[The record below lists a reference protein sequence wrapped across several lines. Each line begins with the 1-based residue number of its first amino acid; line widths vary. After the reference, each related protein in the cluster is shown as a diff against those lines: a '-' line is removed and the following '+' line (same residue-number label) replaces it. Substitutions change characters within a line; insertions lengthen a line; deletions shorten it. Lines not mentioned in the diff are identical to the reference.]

1 MRLILQFSNT
11 VKCPYGFC
19 ICNFKV
25 LWKFL
30 TQILLTVVCSK
41 SKQIENVFEQDFYP
55 TGISKKK
62 RRSQRGQNST
72 FFKYDKVWHNV
83 TLNSF
88 VSAMQ
93 AISNCDSLIRLTNSK
108 KPHRLSTRGDQFF
121 LESVF
126 LFRRRKWLLF
136 SQLALT
142 TKIENGE
149 VWHCISTSVA
159 RLLTIRFKN
168 CILQQNT

>member
-30 TQILLTVVCSK
+30 TQILLTVVVNPSK
-41 SKQIENVFEQDFYP
+41 LKMYLNRISTP
-55 TGISKKK
+55 TGISKKNEK
-62 RRSQRGQNST
+62 ANEVKILP

-149 VWHCISTSVA
+149 VWHCISTSEA
-159 RLLTIRFKN
+159 RLLTIRFEN

>member
-11 VKCPYGFC
+11 VKCPHGFC

-30 TQILLTVVCSK
+30 TQILLTVVVNPSK
-41 SKQIENVFEQDFYP
+41 LKMYLNR
-55 TGISKKK
+55 ISTPPGFRKKK

-149 VWHCISTSVA
+149 VWHCISTSEA
-159 RLLTIRFKN
+159 RLLTIRFEN

>member
-30 TQILLTVVCSK
+30 TQILLTVVVNPSK
-41 SKQIENVFEQDFYP
+41 LKMYLNR
-55 TGISKKK
+55 ISTPPGFWKK

-149 VWHCISTSVA
+149 VWHCISTSEA
-159 RLLTIRFKN
+159 RLLTIRFEN